1 MKQKLMNAG
10 VLIIFYLTIVI
21 GVLLL
26 NQKFKY
32 LNNLEIE
39 TNQTY
44 IAMNE

>member
-39 TNQTY
+39 SNQTY

>member
-10 VLIIFYLTIVI
+10 VLVIFYLTIVI

-39 TNQTY
+39 NNQTY